1 MCCCIK
7 SINEVRGFRLNDKRA
22 EKSLD
27 EKYRQYDGYKC
38 CKIYILNP
46 HKEIGEEI
54 NIVLIFDKNYKIAN
68 KLDNCMEGIES
79 HAYREFR
86 RNYLY
91 INTLILWK

>member
-1 MCCCIK
+1 MCHCIK
-7 SINEVRGFRLNDKRA
+7 SINEVRGFRLNDKQA

-27 EKYRQYDGYKC
+27 EKYKQYDGYKG
-38 CKIYILNP
+38 CKIYVLNP
-46 HKEIGEEI
+46 NKEIGEEI